1 MSYEVERQALLDAA
15 ASWGSAETD
24 MTTAKNNANSI
35 NVTMNAASII
45 GDMTGFVSTY
55 DDVRDRVATLLGQ
68 GASAM
73 TLIDETLKG
82 IERQYATDDDAALAR
97 LGATWSP
104 TNP

>member
-15 ASWGSAETD
+15 STWSSAETD
-24 MTTAKNNANSI
+24 MTTAQTNANAI
-35 NVTMNAASII
+35 NVTTNGASVI

-68 GASAM
+68 GAAAM
-73 TLIDETLKG
+73 TLIDDTLKG
-82 IERQYATDDDAALAR
+82 IERQYATDDDAALAQI
-97 LGATWSP
+97 GAIWSP